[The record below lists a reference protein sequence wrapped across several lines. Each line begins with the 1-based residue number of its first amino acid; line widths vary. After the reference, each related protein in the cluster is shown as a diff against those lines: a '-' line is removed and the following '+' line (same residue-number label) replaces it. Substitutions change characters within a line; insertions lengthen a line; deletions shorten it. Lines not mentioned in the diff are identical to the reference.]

1 VTAGAVASAVVL
13 IVHATIDVDPDH
25 HDAALTACAALQDA
39 TRAEAGCHRYDI
51 SADVADR
58 GRFYVTELWEDD
70 DALAAHLKQPH
81 MKDFGR
87 ALRDAGLKGST
98 ATKYT
103 ITGES
108 KLF

>member
-1 VTAGAVASAVVL
+1 ML
-13 IVHATIDVDPDH
+13 IVHATIEVDPANR
-25 HDAALTACAALQDA
+25 DAVLAAAAAHQEQC
-39 TRAEAGCHRYDI
+39 RAEAGCHRYDI

-70 DALAAHLKQPH
+70 DALAAHSKAPH
-81 MKDFGR
+81 MRVFGK
-87 ALRDAGLKGST
+87 ALAGAGIKGST

>member
-1 VTAGAVASAVVL
+1 ML

-25 HDAALTACAALQDA
+25 HDAVLAAAATQQDA
-39 TRAEAGCHRYDI
+39 CRAEAGCHRYDI

-58 GRFYVTELWEDD
+58 GRFYVTELWEHD
-70 DALAAHLKQPH
+70 DALAAHSKQPH
-81 MKDFGR
+81 MRDFGR
-87 ALRDAGLKGST
+87 SLRDAGLKGST
-98 ATKYT
+98 ATRYM

>member
-1 VTAGAVASAVVL
+1 VL

-25 HDAALTACAALQDA
+25 HDDVLAAATTQQALCQ
-39 TRAEAGCHRYDI
+39 AEDGCHRYDI
-51 SADVADR
+51 SASVADS

-70 DALAAHLKQPH
+70 DALGAHSKQPH
-81 MKDFGR
+81 MRDFGR
-87 ALRDAGLKGST
+87 ALKAAGLKGST

>member
-1 VTAGAVASAVVL
+1 ML

-25 HDAALTACAALQDA
+25 HDAVVAAAATQQALC
-39 TRAEAGCHRYDI
+39 RAEEGCHRYDM

-70 DALAAHLKQPH
+70 DALGAHLKQPH
-81 MKDFGR
+81 MRDFGR
-87 ALRDAGLKGST
+87 ALKAAGVKGST

-108 KLF
+108 NLF

>member
-1 VTAGAVASAVVL
+1 ML

-25 HDAALTACAALQDA
+25 HDAVAVAAAAMAEA
-39 TRAEAGCHRYDI
+39 TRAEAGCHRYDM

-70 DALAAHLKQPH
+70 DALAAHSKQPH

-87 ALRDAGLKGST
+87 ALRDAGVKGTSI
-98 ATKYT
+98 TKYT
-103 ITGES
+103 ITDET
-108 KLF
+108 KLA

>member
-1 VTAGAVASAVVL
+1 ML

-25 HDAALTACAALQDA
+25 HDAVLAAAATQQDLC
-39 TRAEAGCHRYDI
+39 RAEDGCHRYDI

-58 GRFYVTELWEDD
+58 GRFYVTELWEGD
-70 DALAAHLKQPH
+70 DAIGAHMKQPH

-87 ALRDAGLKGST
+87 ALKAAGIKGST

>member
-1 VTAGAVASAVVL
+1 VL

-25 HDAALTACAALQDA
+25 HDAVRAAAAVMQEA
-39 TRAEAGCHRYDI
+39 TRAEAGCRRYDM

-70 DALAAHLKQPH
+70 DSLAAHMKVPH

-87 ALRDAGLKGST
+87 ALRDAGVKGST

>member
-1 VTAGAVASAVVL
+1 VL
-13 IVHATIDVDPDH
+13 IVHATIDVDPDN
-25 HDAALTACAALQDA
+25 HDAVLAAAAIQQEAC
-39 TRAEAGCHRYDI
+39 RAEAGCHRYDI
-51 SADVADR
+51 SGDVADP

-70 DALAAHLKQPH
+70 DALAAHSKQPH

-103 ITGES
+103 MTGET

>member
-1 VTAGAVASAVVL
+1 ML

-25 HDAALTACAALQDA
+25 HDAVLAAAA
-39 TRAEAGCHRYDI
+39 TQQELCRAEAGCHRYDI
-51 SADVADR
+51 SSDVADR

-70 DALAAHLKQPH
+70 DALAAHSKQPH

-98 ATKYT
+98 ATRYT
-103 ITGES
+103 MTGET

>member
-1 VTAGAVASAVVL
+1 VL
-13 IVHATIDVDPDH
+13 IVHATIDVDPDN
-25 HDAALTACAALQDA
+25 HDAVLAAAAVQQEAC
-39 TRAEAGCHRYDI
+39 RAEVGCHRYDI

-70 DALAAHLKQPH
+70 DALGAHSKQPH

-98 ATKYT
+98 ATKYEMT
-103 ITGES
+103 NET